1 MKKLKFRKGSLVRLK
16 SLHTVMNDP
25 TLRIEIEGSML
36 FIDIYDSCL
45 PYLGSA
51 TKIRYE
57 MDKKFIKIKDIKTIN
72 FSNNRSYKRI
82 VSASNCLIN
91 EYLIE
96 EVIKY

>member
-25 TLRIEIEGSML
+25 TLRIETEGSL
-36 FIDIYDSCL
+36 LYIEKLSNTFI
-45 PYLGSA
+45 PYLGSSSRI
-51 TKIRYE
+51 KSE
-57 MDKKFIKIKDIKTIN
+57 MDKKYIKIKETTTVD
-72 FSNNRSYKRI
+72 FSNGSYRRI
-82 VSASNCLIN
+82 KSVSDCIIN